1 MMKDCIHGRKKSTK
15 RRIRYFRYFNI
26 TSNTNNYFATMV
38 AFKMV
43 LSNKRYAEYQDQFE
57 TIFNELSNKLNSIS
71 ISKIRGIMGI
81 PSNWKKLKKL

>member
-1 MMKDCIHGRKKSTK
+1 
-15 RRIRYFRYFNI
+15 
-26 TSNTNNYFATMV
+26 MV